1 MPVCGTRWESL
12 AINRLRP
19 PPTAAHTYALL
30 HPPPAAQGNVA
41 PTLQGC
47 GVDGRQVAAP
57 TGAEEAGPWERSA
70 DIDVGTVVP
79 DGPFPYGADMQSRG
93 GSDP

>member
-1 MPVCGTRWESL
+1 MTGPYRVGRCFYILVGAAIGRLSTWEDE
-12 AINRLRP
+12 RRTGRP
-19 PPTAAHTYALL
+19 M
-30 HPPPAAQGNVA
+30 V
-41 PTLQGC
+41 
-47 GVDGRQVAAP
+47 AP

-93 GSDP
+93 GSGP